1 MAQEIELKLALP
13 ESAHR
18 NFLRHPLLQQATRKQ
33 SYRLTNLY
41 YDTPAR
47 ELRQRGIA
55 LRLRE
60 HGGFWLQSVKC
71 AGQRAGGISS
81 RPEWETPYA
90 GHFDFAAI
98 DDPLVRDWLSR
109 PKLLARIAPVFET
122 NFQRTA
128 WTFELPR
135 GTRIELALD
144 RGWIVA
150 NGQRQAIS
158 EIEIELLAGEAMQL
172 FALAETLA
180 QRIPLAPAPLSKADR
195 GYRLWQQLPAAPVKA
210 APIPLAANAAPA
222 DAFRTIALACLD
234 HLQQNHLGALACDS
248 ADPEYI
254 HQMRISTRRLRAAL
268 RLFGPHLPDSLAAA
282 LLPPLSELMAVLGPA
297 RDLDV
302 LLAEIAAPVL
312 TALPDEPRL
321 AALVGIITERRFVA
335 RQEALRFMRSPRYGE
350 IVLQALTALQE
361 PFESV
366 KVGAGGTATNR
377 HAANLEK
384 IMGSDP
390 IILSDT
396 ALMGT
401 APTLIEF
408 AEDRLRRLRKK
419 VLALAGE
426 ARIDTPSSLH
436 ALRIGIKR
444 LRYALEFFT
453 PLASPKAL
461 RRMLLHLT
469 HLQEA
474 LGQIN
479 DLASAGELLMSCAD
493 ADPRLREAVTL
504 IGGWHGP
511 RHQKLLKAVPAGLKQ
526 LGRLRL
532 PKLTFM
538 IREKHPES

>member
-13 ESAHR
+13 ENAQR
-18 NFLRHPLLQQATRKQ
+18 AFLRHPLLQQAARKQ
-33 SYRLTNLY
+33 TYRLTNLY

-47 ELRQRGIA
+47 DLRQRGIA

-71 AGQRAGGISS
+71 AGQRAGGVSA

-98 DDPLVRDWLSR
+98 DDPAVRDWLSR

-135 GTRIELALD
+135 GTRVELALD

-172 FALAETLA
+172 FVMAQTLA
-180 QRIPLAPAPLSKADR
+180 QRIPLSPAPLSKADR

-210 APIPLAANAAPA
+210 APIPLAASAAPL
-222 DAFRTIALACLD
+222 DAFRAIALACLD
-234 HLQQNHLGALACDS
+234 HLQQNHLGALACGN

-268 RLFGPHLPDSLAAA
+268 RLFGPLLPDNLAAA
-282 LLPPLSELMAVLGPA
+282 LLPPLRELMAVLGPA

-335 RQEALRFMRSPRYGE
+335 RQEALRFMRSPRYGC
-350 IVLQALTALQE
+350 IVLQALATLHAQPE
-361 PFESV
+361 AV
-366 KVGAGGTATNR
+366 KVGAGGTAK
-377 HAANLEK
+377 AE
-384 IMGSDP
+384 MGSDTG
-390 IILSDT
+390 T
-396 ALMGT
+396 AL
-401 APTLIEF
+401 TLLEF
-408 AEDRLRRLRKK
+408 AQNRLRRLRKK

-426 ARIDTPSSLH
+426 TRVDNPPSLH
-436 ALRIGIKR
+436 ALRIDIKR

-469 HLQEA
+469 RLQDT

-511 RHQKLLKAVPAGLKQ
+511 RHHKLLKAVPAGLKQ

-532 PKLTFM
+532 PKL
-538 IREKHPES
+538 SAGQN

>member
-1 MAQEIELKLALP
+1 MAEEIELKLALP
-13 ESAHR
+13 EDAQR
-18 NFLRHPLLQQATRKQ
+18 NFLRHPLLQLAARKQ

-47 ELRQRGIA
+47 DLRQRGIA

-71 AGQRAGGISS
+71 AGQRAGGISA

-98 DDPLVRDWLSR
+98 DDPAVRDWLSR

-144 RGWIVA
+144 RGWIAA

-172 FALAETLA
+172 FTLAQTLA
-180 QRIPLAPAPLSKADR
+180 QRIPLSPAPLSKADR

-210 APIPLAANAAPA
+210 APIPLAASRAPT
-222 DAFRTIALACLD
+222 DAFRAIALACLD
-234 HLQQNHLGALACDS
+234 HLQQNHLGAIACAS

-268 RLFGPHLPDSLAAA
+268 RLFGPLLPDSLAAA

-335 RQEALRFMRSPRYGE
+335 RQEALRFMRSPRYGS
-350 IVLQALTALQE
+350 IVLQALATLHG

-366 KVGAGGTATNR
+366 KVGADGTAISRTATTTGIAQPD
-377 HAANLEK
+377 AA
-384 IMGSDP
+384 
-390 IILSDT
+390 LS
-396 ALMGT
+396 GT
-401 APTLIEF
+401 AQTLLEF
-408 AEDRLRRLRKK
+408 AQSRLRRLRKK

-426 ARIDTPSSLH
+426 TRVDNPPSLH
-436 ALRIGIKR
+436 ALRIDIKR

-453 PLASPKAL
+453 PLASPQAL
-461 RRMLLHLT
+461 RRMLLQLT
-469 HLQEA
+469 RLQDT

-511 RHQKLLKAVPAGLKQ
+511 RHHKLLKTVPAGLKQ

-532 PKLTFM
+532 PKL
-538 IREKHPES
+538 IAA

>member
-1 MAQEIELKLALP
+1 MAEEIELKLALP
-13 ESAHR
+13 EDAQR
-18 NFLRHPLLQQATRKQ
+18 NFLRHPLLQQAARKQ

-71 AGQRAGGISS
+71 AGQRAGGISA

-98 DDPLVRDWLSR
+98 DDPAVRDWLSR

-135 GTRIELALD
+135 GTRVELALD

-172 FALAETLA
+172 FVMAQTLA
-180 QRIPLAPAPLSKADR
+180 QRIPLAPAPQSKADR

-210 APIPLAANAAPA
+210 APIPLAASAAPA
-222 DAFRTIALACLD
+222 DAFRAIALACLD

-268 RLFGPHLPDSLAAA
+268 RLFGPQLPDGLAAA

-335 RQEALRFMRSPRYGE
+335 RQEAMRFMRSPRYGG
-350 IVLQALTALQE
+350 IVLQALAILHAQPET
-361 PFESV
+361 V
-366 KVGAGGTATNR
+366 KVGAGGTAISRTAANLGTATSR
-377 HAANLEK
+377 HAANL
-384 IMGSDP
+384 GTALPDA
-390 IILSDT
+390 
-396 ALMGT
+396 ALMGAT
-401 APTLIEF
+401 QTLIEF
-408 AEDRLRRLRKK
+408 AQNRLRRLRKK

-426 ARIDTPSSLH
+426 TRVDNPSSLH
-436 ALRIGIKR
+436 ALRIDIKR

-469 HLQEA
+469 RLQDA

-493 ADPRLREAVTL
+493 DDPRLREAVTL

-511 RHQKLLKAVPAGLKQ
+511 RHHKLLKAVPAGLKQ

-532 PKLTFM
+532 PKLTAA
-538 IREKHPES
+538 

>member
-1 MAQEIELKLALP
+1 
-13 ESAHR
+13 
-18 NFLRHPLLQQATRKQ
+18 
-33 SYRLTNLY
+33 
-41 YDTPAR
+41 
-47 ELRQRGIA
+47 
-55 LRLRE
+55 
-60 HGGFWLQSVKC
+60 SVKC
-71 AGQRAGGISS
+71 AGQRAGGISA

-98 DDPLVRDWLSR
+98 DDPVVRDWLSR

-135 GTRIELALD
+135 GTRVELALD

-172 FALAETLA
+172 FVMAQTLA
-180 QRIPLAPAPLSKADR
+180 QRIPLAPAPQSKADR
-195 GYRLWQQLPAAPVKA
+195 GYRLFQQIPVAPTKA
-210 APIPLAANAAPA
+210 TPIPLAASAAPA
-222 DAFRTIALACLD
+222 DAFRAIALACLD

-268 RLFGPHLPDSLAAA
+268 RLFRPQLPDGLAAA

-335 RQEALRFMRSPRYGE
+335 RQEAMRFMRSPRYGG
-350 IVLQALTALQE
+350 IVLQALAILHAQPET
-361 PFESV
+361 V
-366 KVGAGGTATNR
+366 KVGAGGTA
-377 HAANLEK
+377 
-384 IMGSDP
+384 IMGSDTIA
-390 IILSDT
+390 II
-396 ALMGT
+396 
-401 APTLIEF
+401 APLIEF
-408 AEDRLRRLRKK
+408 AQNRLRRLRKK

-426 ARIDTPSSLH
+426 TRVDNPSSLH
-436 ALRIGIKR
+436 ALRIDIKR

-469 HLQEA
+469 RLQDA

-511 RHQKLLKAVPAGLKQ
+511 RHHKLLKAVPAGLKQ

-532 PKLTFM
+532 PKLTAA
-538 IREKHPES
+538 